1 MRRTMAR
8 WGDISKK
15 NAAKGHV
22 PLFGKG
28 GAAEAK
34 PKTGK
39 DARSIVKNDP
49 DYKSMDKEKNK
60 KISRNRKKYT

>member
-1 MRRTMAR
+1 MG

-28 GAAEAK
+28 GAAQPSHNSASDSK
-34 PKTGK
+34 
-39 DARSIVKNDP
+39 SIVKSNK
-49 DYKSMDKEKNK
+49 DYKSMDKKKNK
-60 KISRNRKKYT
+60 NKR

>member
-1 MRRTMAR
+1 MAR

-15 NAAKGHV
+15 NAEKGHV

-28 GAAEAK
+28 GAAEPKHRSAK
-34 PKTGK
+34 DSK
-39 DARSIVKNDP
+39 AIVKNDS

-60 KISRNRKKYT
+60 QAARNRKRYS